1 MTIEKTLKITA
12 PTDREIVV
20 VRDFDAPRRLVFDC
34 MTKPELLRR
43 WMLGPPGWTMPVCEI
58 DLRVGG
64 AYRYVWHGENG
75 EEMGMGGVYQE
86 IAPPDR
92 LVATELFDTEMFDA
106 AGEPSLVTSELAEHG
121 GRTTLTTTIRYPSKA
136 VRDAMLATD
145 MAAGM
150 EAGYARLDAL
160 LAA

>member
-1 MTIEKTLKITA
+1 MEKTLEITA
-12 PTDREIVV
+12 PSDREIVV

-34 MTKPELLRR
+34 MTKPDLLRR

-86 IAPPDR
+86 VAPPDR
-92 LVATELFDTEMFDA
+92 LVATELFDGAED
-106 AGEPSLVTSELAEHG
+106 PSLVTSELVEHG
-121 GRTTLTTTIRYPSKA
+121 GRTTLTTSILYPSKA

>member
-1 MTIEKTLKITA
+1 MTIEKTLEITA

-20 VRDFDAPRRLVFDC
+20 VRDFNAPRRLVFDC

-64 AYRYVWHGENG
+64 AYRYVWHGPNG
-75 EEMGMGGVYQE
+75 EEMGMRGAYHE

-92 LVATELFDTEMFDA
+92 LVATELFDGADD
-106 AGEPSLVTSELAEHG
+106 PSLVTSELVEHG
-121 GRTTLTTTIRYPSKA
+121 GRTTLTTTILYPSKA

-160 LAA
+160 LAQ

>member
-1 MTIEKTLKITA
+1 MTIEKTLEITA

-20 VRDFDAPRRLVFDC
+20 VRDFNAPRRLVFDC

-64 AYRYVWHGENG
+64 AYRYVWHGPNG
-75 EEMGMGGVYQE
+75 EEMGMGGAYHE
-86 IAPPDR
+86 IAPPDH
-92 LVATELFDTEMFDA
+92 LVATELFDGADD
-106 AGEPSLVTSELAEHG
+106 PSLVTSELVEHG
-121 GRTTLTTTIRYPSKA
+121 GRTTLTTTILYPSKA

-160 LAA
+160 LAQ

>member
-1 MTIEKTLKITA
+1 MTIEKTLEITA

-20 VRDFDAPRRLVFDC
+20 VRDFNAPRRLVFDC

-64 AYRYVWHGENG
+64 AYRYVWHGPNG
-75 EEMGMGGVYQE
+75 EEMGMGGAYHE

-92 LVATELFDTEMFDA
+92 LVATELFDGADD
-106 AGEPSLVTSELAEHG
+106 PSLVTSELVEHG
-121 GRTTLTTTIRYPSKA
+121 GRTTLTTTILYPSKA

-160 LAA
+160 LAQ